1 MKKKFNFNIESWIKK
16 RTTWFLI
23 IVTILLQAIFFF
35 FISLNNVYTETYDL
49 QRFATANTTIRSP
62 ISIENEQ
69 ETERKTR
76 EAVQQVEDRYSI
88 SEQVNNE
95 AIGHT
100 EEIFDA
106 ILTLNT
112 ETQEDNKTDENEKT
126 KEKTDE
132 SATSPEPLTND
143 EKVARLRQILSD
155 DIVQEVNS
163 EVMLTLLHASE
174 SEVADAK
181 SLFIK
186 TVKEV
191 MQNGVRTEN
200 LQTARTL
207 VQDEVKYSSLDA
219 DLKEALV
226 ELSAFIVT
234 ENSFFDLDETNEARK
249 TAASNVDPV
258 MIKAG
263 EIIVSE
269 GQIITN
275 EIYEQLNLVGLL
287 DGQRNIFPVF
297 GLILLLLIVS
307 GIMAFEFNKITQN
320 KLFDNRI
327 LLGIFFISIIVG
339 ILMKVI
345 SLYSTDS
352 NQFFYIMPIATG
364 ALLLK
369 LLLNERIAI
378 VMAAVYAIL
387 GSIIFNG
394 SIPGDLNIEVAIY
407 LFFSQLA
414 GIIFLVHV
422 KDRLAILKS
431 GIGIT
436 IVNVLT
442 VLLFLFLSFEKYS
455 LTDFLYQ
462 ATFGFVSAFLSAV
475 LTIGLLPFF
484 ETGLGILSDIKLLQL
499 SSPNQPLLK
508 KLLVE
513 APGTYHHSVMV
524 ANISET
530 ACEAIGANGLLAR
543 VGAYYHD
550 IGKTVRPHFFIENQM
565 GSRNPHDFMEP
576 KESANIII
584 NHPYDGAEMLKK
596 NKLPKE
602 IIEIARSHHGT
613 SLLKFFYFK
622 EKEKNPDT
630 KEMEFRYPGPKP
642 QTKEAAVISICDSVE
657 AAVRS
662 MNQPTEEKIEE
673 IVASIMNDRISDGQL
688 DESPLTLI
696 ELKTIQQS
704 ICEALKGIFH
714 SRIQYPIKEAK

>member
-1 MKKKFNFNIESWIKK
+1 MMKKKLNFNMKAWIKK

-23 IVTILLQAIFFF
+23 IATTLLQAIFFF
-35 FISLNNVYTETYDL
+35 FITLNNVYTETYDIE
-49 QRFATANTTIRSP
+49 RFTTANASIRSP

-76 EAVQQVEDRYSI
+76 EAVQQVEDRYTI

-95 AIGHT
+95 AIGHA

-106 ILTLNT
+106 ISTINT
-112 ETQEDNKTDENEKT
+112 EEKKADKKKNKDKKAEDK
-126 KEKTDE
+126 DE
-132 SATSPEPLTND
+132 SAGHLTNE
-143 EKVARLRQILSD
+143 EKIERLRQILSEE
-155 DIVQEVNS
+155 IVQEVS
-163 EVMLTLLHASE
+163 SDVILTLLNASE
-174 SEVADAK
+174 SDVAEAK
-181 SLFIK
+181 ELFIEA
-186 TVKEV
+186 VQDV
-191 MQNGVRTEN
+191 MQYGVRTEN

-207 VQDEVKYSSLDA
+207 VQDEIKYSSLNA
-219 DLKEALV
+219 DLKKSLA
-226 ELSAFIVT
+226 ELTAFIVT
-234 ENSFFDLDETNEARK
+234 ENSFFDLEETNEARK

-297 GLILLLLIVS
+297 GLILLVLIIS
-307 GIMAFEFNKITQN
+307 GITAFEFNKITQN
-320 KLFDNRI
+320 NLFDKRI
-327 LLGIFFISIIVG
+327 LVGILFISVIVG
-339 ILMKVI
+339 VLMKVI
-345 SLYSTDS
+345 SLYTTDS
-352 NQFFYIMPIATG
+352 NQFFYVMPIATG

-369 LLLNERIAI
+369 LLFNERIAI

-387 GSIIFNG
+387 GSVIFNG

-407 LFFSQLA
+407 FFFSQLA

-436 IVNVLT
+436 IINVLT
-442 VLLFLFLSFEKYS
+442 ILLFLFLSFEKYS
-455 LTDFLYQ
+455 ITDFLFQ

-484 ETGLGILSDIKLLQL
+484 ETGLRILSDIKLLQL
-499 SSPNQPLLK
+499 SNPNQPLLK

-550 IGKTVRPHFFIENQM
+550 IGKTIHPHFFIENQM

-576 KESANIII
+576 RESAEIII

-596 NKLPKE
+596 KKLPKE
-602 IIEIARSHHGT
+602 IIDIAKSHHGT

-630 KEMEFRYPGPKP
+630 EEREFRYPGPKP
-642 QTKEAAVISICDSVE
+642 QTKEEAVISICDSVE

-673 IVASIMNDRISDGQL
+673 IVGSIMSDRISDGQL
-688 DESPLTLI
+688 DESPLTLS
-696 ELKTIQQS
+696 ELNIIQQS
-704 ICEALKGIFH
+704 VCEALKGIFH

>member
-1 MKKKFNFNIESWIKK
+1 MKKKLNFNMKAWIKK

-23 IVTILLQAIFFF
+23 IATTLLQAIFFF
-35 FISLNNVYTETYDL
+35 FITLNNVYTETYDIE
-49 QRFATANTTIRSP
+49 RFTTANASIRSP

-76 EAVQQVEDRYSI
+76 EAVQQVEDRYTI

-95 AIGHT
+95 AIGHA

-106 ILTLNT
+106 ISTINT
-112 ETQEDNKTDENEKT
+112 EEKKADKKKNKDKKAEDK
-126 KEKTDE
+126 DE
-132 SATSPEPLTND
+132 SAGHLTNE
-143 EKVARLRQILSD
+143 EKIERLRQILSEE
-155 DIVQEVNS
+155 IVQEVS
-163 EVMLTLLHASE
+163 SDVILTLLNASE
-174 SEVADAK
+174 SDVAEAK
-181 SLFIK
+181 ELFIEA
-186 TVKEV
+186 VQDV
-191 MQNGVRTEN
+191 MQYGVRTEN

-207 VQDEVKYSSLDA
+207 VQDEIKYSSLNA
-219 DLKEALV
+219 DLKKSLA
-226 ELSAFIVT
+226 ELTAFIVT
-234 ENSFFDLDETNEARK
+234 ENSFFDLEETNEARK

-297 GLILLLLIVS
+297 GLILLVLIIS
-307 GIMAFEFNKITQN
+307 GITAFEFNKITQN
-320 KLFDNRI
+320 NLFDKRI
-327 LLGIFFISIIVG
+327 LVGILFISVIVG
-339 ILMKVI
+339 VLMKVI
-345 SLYSTDS
+345 SLYTTDS
-352 NQFFYIMPIATG
+352 NQFFYVMPIATG

-369 LLLNERIAI
+369 LLFNERIAI

-387 GSIIFNG
+387 GSVIFNG

-407 LFFSQLA
+407 FFFSQLA

-436 IVNVLT
+436 IINVLT
-442 VLLFLFLSFEKYS
+442 ILLFLFLSFEKYS
-455 LTDFLYQ
+455 ITDFLFQ

-484 ETGLGILSDIKLLQL
+484 ETGLRILSDIKLLQL
-499 SSPNQPLLK
+499 SNPNQPLLK

-550 IGKTVRPHFFIENQM
+550 IGKTIHPHFFIENQM

-576 KESANIII
+576 RESAEIII

-596 NKLPKE
+596 KKLPKE
-602 IIEIARSHHGT
+602 IIDIAKSHHGT

-630 KEMEFRYPGPKP
+630 EEREFRYPGPKP
-642 QTKEAAVISICDSVE
+642 QTKEEAVISICDSVE

-673 IVASIMNDRISDGQL
+673 IVGSIMSDRISDGQL
-688 DESPLTLI
+688 DESPLTLS
-696 ELKTIQQS
+696 ELNIIQQS
-704 ICEALKGIFH
+704 VCEALKGIFH

>member
-1 MKKKFNFNIESWIKK
+1 MKKKLNFNMKAWIKK

-23 IVTILLQAIFFF
+23 IATTLLQAIFFF
-35 FISLNNVYTETYDL
+35 FITLNNVYTETYDIE
-49 QRFATANTTIRSP
+49 RFTTANASIRSP

-76 EAVQQVEDRYSI
+76 EAVQQVEDRYTI

-95 AIGHT
+95 AIGHA

-106 ILTLNT
+106 ISTINT
-112 ETQEDNKTDENEKT
+112 EEKKADKKKNKAKKAEDK
-126 KEKTDE
+126 DE
-132 SATSPEPLTND
+132 SAGHLTNE
-143 EKVARLRQILSD
+143 EKIERLRQILSEE
-155 DIVQEVNS
+155 IVQEVS
-163 EVMLTLLHASE
+163 SDVILTLLNASE
-174 SEVADAK
+174 SDVAEAK
-181 SLFIK
+181 ELFIEA
-186 TVKEV
+186 VQDV
-191 MQNGVRTEN
+191 MQYGVRTEN

-207 VQDEVKYSSLDA
+207 VQDEIKYSSLNA
-219 DLKEALV
+219 DLKKSLA
-226 ELSAFIVT
+226 ELTAFIVT
-234 ENSFFDLDETNEARK
+234 ENSFFDLEETNEARK

-297 GLILLLLIVS
+297 GLILLVLIIS
-307 GIMAFEFNKITQN
+307 GITAFEFNKITQN
-320 KLFDNRI
+320 NLFDKRI
-327 LLGIFFISIIVG
+327 LVGILFISVIVG
-339 ILMKVI
+339 VLMKVI
-345 SLYSTDS
+345 SLYTTDS
-352 NQFFYIMPIATG
+352 NQFFYVMPIATG

-369 LLLNERIAI
+369 LLFNERIAI

-387 GSIIFNG
+387 GSVIFNG

-407 LFFSQLA
+407 FFFSQLA

-436 IVNVLT
+436 IINVLT
-442 VLLFLFLSFEKYS
+442 ILLFLFLSFEKYS
-455 LTDFLYQ
+455 ITDFLFQ

-484 ETGLGILSDIKLLQL
+484 ETGLRILSDIKLLQL
-499 SSPNQPLLK
+499 SNPNQPLLK

-550 IGKTVRPHFFIENQM
+550 IGKTIHPHFFIENQM

-576 KESANIII
+576 RESAEIII

-596 NKLPKE
+596 KKLPKE
-602 IIEIARSHHGT
+602 IIDIAKSHHGT

-630 KEMEFRYPGPKP
+630 EEREFRYPGPKP
-642 QTKEAAVISICDSVE
+642 QTKEEAVISICDSVE

-673 IVASIMNDRISDGQL
+673 IVGSIMSDRISDGQL
-688 DESPLTLI
+688 DESPLTLS
-696 ELKTIQQS
+696 ELNIIQQS
-704 ICEALKGIFH
+704 VCEALKGIFH